1 MKYSIIDISSSSL
14 SMIVA
19 EIDGAK
25 AEIVFKDRVP
35 LFPFFRIST
44 EKICPS
50 TG

>member
-35 LFPFFRIST
+35 LFLFRIST

>member
-35 LFPFFRIST
+35 LFLFPHFDGK
-44 EKICPS
+44 KICPS